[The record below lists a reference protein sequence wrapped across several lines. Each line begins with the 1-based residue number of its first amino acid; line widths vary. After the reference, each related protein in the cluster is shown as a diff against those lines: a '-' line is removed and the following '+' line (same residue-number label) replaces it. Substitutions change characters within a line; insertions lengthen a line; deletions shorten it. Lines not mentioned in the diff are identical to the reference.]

1 MSKLIKSN
9 KRVLLVGDFNCKEIN
24 SEMFKAGG
32 TETTWGERFLKV
44 TMENTMMQWVSENGR
59 YRGDDEPTRLDLI
72 LTKGINLAKESRY
85 VCSMGKSDHVII
97 ERETI
102 NDVSEEVESHKENKR
117 NYGKMNIDEL
127 KKLYEEMNWEKLKRA
142 NDVQDKYDI
151 FFL

>member
-1 MSKLIKSN
+1 MGRKI
-9 KRVLLVGDFNCKEIN
+9 
-24 SEMFKAGG
+24 SEADYGKHIDAMNDWKCI
-32 TETTWGERFLKV
+32 
-44 TMENTMMQWVSENGR
+44 
-59 YRGDDEPTRLDLI
+59 YRGDDEPTRFNLT
-72 LTKGINLAKESRY
+72 LTKGINLTKELRY

-151 FFL
+151 FFLWNYKRQ